1 MDAIEYNK
9 KQGYDVATVMHIQRT
24 VGATPD
30 GKWGKQ
36 SIAQIK
42 AWQAARKLTADGK
55 VGPDTMKIFEDA
67 WAGDAK
73 LDAQDQ
79 DQDHDLD
86 DGDDTPT
93 PALDDEEG
101 FAYFDAG
108 LDLALGAS
116 GPAVTALQNDLFAFG
131 FEPGVPDGGFGQATK
146 LALDQFQAVCATP
159 HRIEAYHRVERPIA
173 AEVTRSGVV
182 DAATRA
188 EIKRWKQQGW
198 RWQDPNS
205 DFMERRV
212 RVAKLGTIA
221 QSSALLREVPGTGG
235 KPRLLHR
242 LAAVDLDALIAAALA
257 DTKVALQIQSG
268 WRAHRWKS
276 YADYEATM
284 IRKYGSV
291 AKGKQY
297 MAYDSPHETGLA
309 VDFGTGGLEAK
320 SATSDAQ
327 RKTPIY
333 RWLVAN
339 AYRFGF
345 TPYAREPWHWEHPL
359 SLRAWT
365 TGLSDW
371 RLGDE

>member
-1 MDAIEYNK
+1 MDAVEYNK
-9 KQGYDVATVMHIQRT
+9 SQGYEVETIMKIQRT

-30 GKWGKQ
+30 GKWGRQ

-42 AWQAARKLTADGK
+42 AWQTARKLTADGK
-55 VGPDTMKIFEDA
+55 VGPATLAIFEAA
-67 WAGDAK
+67 WASDA
-73 LDAQDQ
+73 APE
-79 DQDHDLD
+79 DHDLD

-93 PALDDEEG
+93 PALDDDEG
-101 FAYFDAG
+101 FDYYDRAE
-108 LDLALGAS
+108 DLALGTR
-116 GPAVTALQNDLFAFG
+116 GPAVTALQNDLYAFG
-131 FEPGVPDGGFGQATK
+131 FEPGIADGSFGASVK
-146 LALDQFQAVCATP
+146 VAVEQFQQVCLTP
-159 HRIEAYHRVERPIA
+159 DRIESHQRVERPPA
-173 AEVTRSGVV
+173 SGVAVTGSV

-198 RWQDPNS
+198 RWQDPKH

-212 RVAKLGTIA
+212 RVAKLGTLA
-221 QSSALLREVPGTGG
+221 SSSALLREVPGTGG

-242 LAAVDLDALIAAALA
+242 LAAVDLDALIAAAKS
-257 DTKVALQIQSG
+257 DTKVELLIQSG

-320 SATSDAQ
+320 SATADAQ
-327 RKTPIY
+327 RKTPVY
-333 RWLVAN
+333 QWLVAN

-345 TPYAREPWHWEHPL
+345 MPYAKEPWHWEHPL

-371 RLGDE
+371 RLGAE

>member
-1 MDAIEYNK
+1 MDAVEYNK
-9 KQGYDVATVMHIQRT
+9 SQGYEVETIMKIQRT

-36 SIAQIK
+36 SVAQIK
-42 AWQAARKLTADGK
+42 AWQASRQLTADGK
-55 VGPDTMKIFEDA
+55 VGPATLQIFETA
-67 WAGDAK
+67 WASSAAPED
-73 LDAQDQ
+73 D
-79 DQDHDLD
+79 DLD

-101 FAYFDAG
+101 YDYFERAD
-108 LDLALGAS
+108 DLAPGTS
-116 GPAVTALQNDLFAFG
+116 GPSVTALQNDLFAFG
-131 FEPGVPDGGFGQATK
+131 FEPGVPDGSFAGKTK
-146 LALDQFQAVCATP
+146 AAVELFQQICATP
-159 HRIEAYHRVERPIA
+159 DRIESYQRVQRPPA
-173 AEVTRSGVV
+173 SLAVTGTV

-198 RWQDPNS
+198 RWQDPKH

-212 RVAKLGTIA
+212 RVANLGTIA
-221 QSSALLREVPGTGG
+221 SSSVLLREVPGTGG

-242 LAAVDLDALIAAALA
+242 LAALDLDALIAAAKS
-257 DTKVALQIQSG
+257 DTKVDLQIQSG

-320 SATSDAQ
+320 SATAATQ

-333 RWLVAN
+333 QWLVAN

-345 TPYAREPWHWEHPL
+345 TPYTKEPWHWEHPL

-371 RLGDE
+371 RLGDA

>member
-9 KQGYDVATVMHIQRT
+9 SQGYDVETVMKIQRT

-36 SIAQIK
+36 SVAQIK
-42 AWQAARKLTADGK
+42 AWQASRKLTADGK
-55 VGPDTMKIFEDA
+55 VGPATLDIFKAA
-67 WAGDAK
+67 WATDTQP
-73 LDAQDQ
+73 DD
-79 DQDHDLD
+79 DEVD

-101 FAYFDAG
+101 FDYFDKPD
-108 LDLALGAS
+108 DLSLGAS

-131 FEPGVPDGGFGQATK
+131 FEPGVPDGAFAGKTK
-146 LALDQFQAVCATP
+146 AAVEQFQSVCITP
-159 HRIEAYHRVERPIA
+159 QRIEAYQRVERPPA
-173 AEVTRSGVV
+173 SGINPTGIV
-182 DAATRA
+182 DAPTRA

-205 DFMERRV
+205 NFMERRV
-212 RVAKLGTIA
+212 RVANFGTLA
-221 QSSALLREVPGTGG
+221 SSSVLLREVPGTGG
-235 KPRLLHR
+235 KPRMLHR
-242 LAAVDLDALIAAALA
+242 LAAVDLDALIAAAKA
-257 DTKVALQIQSG
+257 DTKVELQIQSG

-291 AKGKQY
+291 AKGRQY

-320 SATSDAQ
+320 SATAATQ

-333 RWLVAN
+333 AWLVAN

-345 TPYAREPWHWEHPL
+345 MPYTKEPWHWEHPL

-365 TGLSDW
+365 TGLGDW
-371 RLGDE
+371 RLSDE